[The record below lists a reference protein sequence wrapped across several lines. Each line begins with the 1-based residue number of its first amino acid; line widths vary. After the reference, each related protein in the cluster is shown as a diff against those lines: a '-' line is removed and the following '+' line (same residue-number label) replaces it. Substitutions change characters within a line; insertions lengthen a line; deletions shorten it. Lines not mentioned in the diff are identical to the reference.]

1 MTIPF
6 TIGGLMAGASYFGS
20 LELDPTKPILGL
32 EPMIFYGGCTAACMG
47 AGYLIG
53 PSVGAACWRLTH
65 RRTMNLID
73 ARDREFHK
81 RIVKN
86 RVDPQAQSATNPV
99 PDFYGEKVASLHQYR
114 QWLRDQGKYKRK
126 SELPEE

>member
-1 MTIPF
+1 MEDVLPHAWVSISSAPMHMPITELMTR
-6 TIGGLMAGASYFGS
+6 L
-20 LELDPTKPILGL
+20 L
-32 EPMIFYGGCTAACMG
+32 G

-86 RVDPQAQSATNPV
+86 RVDPQMQSATNPV
-99 PDFYGEKVASLHQYR
+99 PDFYG
-114 QWLRDQGKYKRK
+114 
-126 SELPEE
+126 